1 MDGASNQ
8 RRSRILVI
16 EDNPADVELLR
27 RALRYAGLDCELAVI
42 DDGVD
47 ALTFVRQ
54 SGTLSGGPVP
64 DLAIVDLN
72 LPKHG
77 GLEIVAAM
85 RANPLFSELAVVI
98 LTSSSAPRDRA
109 VLERFQIA
117 RYMVK
122 PPDLDEFLKIGSELK
137 QILAAHD
144 RRERSIPT

>member
-1 MDGASNQ
+1 
-8 RRSRILVI
+8 
-16 EDNPADVELLR
+16 
-27 RALRYAGLDCELAVI
+27 
-42 DDGVD
+42 
-47 ALTFVRQ
+47 
-54 SGTLSGGPVP
+54 VP

-85 RANPLFSELAVVI
+85 RAAPGFLELPVVI

-137 QILAAHD
+137 
-144 RRERSIPT
+144 